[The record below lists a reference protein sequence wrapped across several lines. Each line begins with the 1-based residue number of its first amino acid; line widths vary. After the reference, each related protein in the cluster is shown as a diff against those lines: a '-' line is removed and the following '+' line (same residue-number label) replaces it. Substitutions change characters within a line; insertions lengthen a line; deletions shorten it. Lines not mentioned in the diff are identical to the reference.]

1 MKNESIVPLAEC
13 SRFFLQSKKIYRY
26 RMKKI
31 SAMSD
36 GEIIRACHYYV
47 EENGLTEEWDTF
59 REANE
64 NTLNQLN
71 H

>member
-1 MKNESIVPLAEC
+1 
-13 SRFFLQSKKIYRY
+13 
-26 RMKKI
+26 MKKI